1 VFLGDP
7 HNFGRRVEL
16 RGRVIHKP
24 RTVVWEW
31 LMLSK
36 ASPLRRFLGREFD
49 FLPSLAIDRRRGVV
63 ERLQLQPLRG
73 RNDELAAIVG
83 QSLALWA
90 WLGVADLHW
99 ENMALGRDAEGRV
112 VFGPLDIEMM
122 FGDMRLP
129 TQTKLLPEADPEYGE
144 ELRRA
149 AGVRTAV
156 AHLGAPIRGEHL
168 VAIVRAYRATL
179 DFLDRNTK
187 TIARIV
193 SPFDAPIRVLLRATS
208 DYAKKPVP
216 WPPLLDGE
224 SEQMARGDVPYFFRL
239 RGKRG
244 IRYFT
249 DASLRVMGF
258 APAPTEP
265 LLPRSLRSPSR
276 RVLREQGTLAVI
288 GAFDHPSL
296 TGTHGPITLGKRI
309 VFEDTGDEIECPRNL
324 RAIVGS
330 VY

>member
-1 VFLGDP
+1 MFLGDP

-16 RGRVIHKP
+16 RGGFVHKP

-36 ASPLRRFLGREFD
+36 GSPLRRFLGRDFE
-49 FLPSLAIDRRRGVV
+49 FLPTLSVDRRRGVV

-73 RNDELAAIVG
+73 RKDELATIVG
-83 QSLALWA
+83 KSLALWA

-99 ENMALGRDAEGRV
+99 ENMALGVQEDRV
-112 VFGPLDIEMM
+112 VFGPLDVEMM

-149 AGVRTAV
+149 AGVRRALP
-156 AHLGAPIRGEHL
+156 HLGSPIRGEHL
-168 VAIVRAYRATL
+168 VAIVTAYRATL
-179 DFLDRNTK
+179 EFLDRNAK
-187 TIARIV
+187 TIAKLLA
-193 SPFDAPIRVLLRATS
+193 PLDAPIRVLLRATS
-208 DYAKKPVP
+208 DYVKDPVP
-216 WPPLLDGE
+216 WPPLLDCE
-224 SEQMARGDVPYFFRL
+224 IEQMARGDVPYFFRL

-249 DASLRVMGF
+249 DARLRTTGLV
-258 APAPTEP
+258 PADTEP

-296 TGTHGPITLGKRI
+296 TGKHGPITLGKRI
-309 VFEDTGDEIECPRNL
+309 VFEDLECPRDL